1 MQAQVL
7 AAFITDRT
15 SVCGR
20 TETVDAAGGRADA
33 GGRGGATCADAGPRG
48 DALGEAGEVSL
59 SDVRAD
65 VDAPV
70 VIYCSSE

>member
-1 MQAQVL
+1 MWRPGGPTRA
-7 AAFITDRT
+7 
-15 SVCGR
+15 
-20 TETVDAAGGRADA
+20 DACADA
-33 GGRGGATCADAGPRG
+33 GGRG

-70 VIYCSSE
+70 VMYCSSE